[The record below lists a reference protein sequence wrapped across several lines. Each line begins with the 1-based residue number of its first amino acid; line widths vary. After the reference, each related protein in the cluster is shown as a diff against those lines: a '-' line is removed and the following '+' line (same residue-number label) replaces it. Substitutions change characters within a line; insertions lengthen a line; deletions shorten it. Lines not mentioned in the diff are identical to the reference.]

1 MRATQHFG
9 CDMRRPMPTRP
20 IDVLLYGAGG
30 FTGRLTVA
38 EFSRHAPAG
47 LRWALAGRH
56 RGKLEAARDAADG
69 PGRPAEILEADS
81 ARPET
86 VEAAVSRAR
95 VVLSTAGP
103 FAAYGNAVVD
113 ACVQHRAHYVDIT
126 GETPWVADVI
136 ARHHV
141 QAAADGTRIIPFS
154 GFDSVPSDLGSLLV
168 VEHLR
173 SRGTGCAEV
182 VAAFRVRAALNGGTA
197 ATALQL
203 FESGQARRAGHPF
216 LLDGPGRPRLTP
228 EEFLRTRDPKGVR
241 WNPELRRWLAPFVM
255 SMVNT
260 RVVRRSA
267 MLAAEAGTPYGSHFA
282 YGEFMTARSRTQA
295 TVVAVG
301 LAGAQLAL
309 ASPLRPLLKRMLPAP
324 GTGPSEEVRRN
335 GWFRLDLVATGED
348 GRRAFGL
355 VKDQGDPGNTV
366 TVKCVCEAALALAVD
381 GARLPGGPT
390 HGGVLTPATG
400 LGQVL
405 VERLRARGMTLE
417 TADAPFEAASTGR
430 TSSP

>member
-1 MRATQHFG
+1 MPATHHSG
-9 CDMRRPMPTRP
+9 CDMTRPMTTRP

-38 EFSRHAPAG
+38 EFARHAPAG

-56 RGKLEAARDAADG
+56 RSKLEQARDAAQG

-86 VEAAVSRAR
+86 VDAAVSRAR

-103 FAAYGNAVVD
+103 FAAYGSPVVE
-113 ACVQHRAHYVDIT
+113 ACVRHRAHYVDIT
-126 GETPWVADVI
+126 GETPWVADLI
-136 ARHHV
+136 ERHHR
-141 QAAADGTRIIPFS
+141 QASTDGTRIIPFC
-154 GFDSVPSDLGSLLV
+154 GFDSVPSDLGTLLV
-168 VEHLR
+168 VDHLR

-182 VAAFRVRAALNGGTA
+182 VSAFRVRAALNGGTA
-197 ATALQL
+197 ATAVRL
-203 FESGQARRAGHPF
+203 FESGQARRSGHPF
-216 LLDGPGRPRLTP
+216 LLDGPGRPRLTR
-228 EEFLRTRDPKGVR
+228 EEFLRARDPKGVR
-241 WNPELRRWLAPFVM
+241 WNPDLRRWLAPFVM
-255 SMVNT
+255 AMVNT

-267 MLAAEAGTPYGSHFA
+267 MLAAESGTPYGARFA
-282 YGEFMTARSRTQA
+282 YREFMASRSRTQA
-295 TVVAVG
+295 MVVAVG
-301 LAGAQLAL
+301 LTGAQLAL

-324 GTGPSEEVRRN
+324 GTGPSEEVRRS
-335 GWFRLDLVATGED
+335 GWFRVDLVATGDD
-348 GRRAFGL
+348 GRRAFAL

-366 TVKCVCEAALALAVD
+366 TVKCLCEAALALAVD
-381 GARLPGGPT
+381 GARLPGGPAR
-390 HGGVLTPATG
+390 GGVLTPATG

-417 TADAPFEAASTGR
+417 AADAPFETVATGR

>member
-1 MRATQHFG
+1 MPATQHVG
-9 CDMRRPMPTRP
+9 CDMTRSMTTRP

-38 EFSRHAPAG
+38 ELSRHAPPG

-86 VEAAVSRAR
+86 VDAAVSRAR
-95 VVLSTAGP
+95 VVLTTAGP
-103 FAAYGNAVVD
+103 FAAYGNPVVD
-113 ACVQHRAHYVDIT
+113 ACVRHRAHYVDIT

-136 ARHHV
+136 DRHHA
-141 QAAADGTRIIPFS
+141 QASADGTRIIPFC
-154 GFDSVPSDLGSLLV
+154 GFDSVPSDLGALLV

-182 VAAFRVRAALNGGTA
+182 LAAFRLRGGLNGGTA
-197 ATALQL
+197 ATAVQL
-203 FESGQARRAGHPF
+203 FESGQARRSGHPF
-216 LLDGPGRPRLTP
+216 LLDGAGRPRLSR
-228 EEFLRTRDPKGVR
+228 EEFLRERDPKGVR
-241 WNPELRRWLAPFVM
+241 WNPDLRRWLAPFVM
-255 SMVNT
+255 AMVNT

-267 MLAAEAGTPYGSHFA
+267 RLAAEAGTPYGSHFA
-282 YGEFMTARSRTQA
+282 YREFMAMRSRTRA
-295 TVVAVG
+295 TVLAVG

-324 GTGPSEEVRRN
+324 GTGPSDEVQRS
-335 GWFRLDLVATGED
+335 GWFRVDLVGTGED

-366 TVKCVCEAALALAVD
+366 TVKCLCEAALALAVD

-390 HGGVLTPATG
+390 RGGVLTPATG

-405 VERLRARGMTLE
+405 VERLRARGMTLAA
-417 TADAPFEAASTGR
+417 ADAPIDG
-430 TSSP
+430 SPGG